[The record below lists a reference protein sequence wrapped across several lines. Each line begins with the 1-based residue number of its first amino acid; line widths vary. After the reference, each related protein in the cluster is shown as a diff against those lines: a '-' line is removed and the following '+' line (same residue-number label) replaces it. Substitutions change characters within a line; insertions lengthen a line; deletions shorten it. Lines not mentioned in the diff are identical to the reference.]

1 MTTFR
6 SNGKLLI
13 TGEYVVLD
21 GAISLALPTRFGQS
35 LSVEKSSK
43 NGIQW
48 TALNDENK
56 SWIKAFLNIED
67 LTSKPDN
74 PKLDESFTE
83 ADYLLRI
90 LQTANSLNPEIL
102 KHSGGFNITTKL
114 EFPKNWG
121 LGTSSTLINNIAQ
134 WFNIDAFQLLHL
146 TFGGSGYDIA
156 AAQHSNAIT
165 YELLNGKS
173 NVLNVPFDPIFKEE
187 LFFVH
192 LNRKQNSRDSIKH
205 YRDQPKDELTKN
217 IQKISSLTSQFMACE
232 TLKEFELL
240 IEIHEA
246 IISKTI
252 NFPKVKLELFQDFPG
267 AIKSL
272 GGWGGDF
279 VLATGTEAAKNYFK
293 QKGYKTIISYNDMI
307 LGD

>member
-48 TALNDENK
+48 TALNDEKK